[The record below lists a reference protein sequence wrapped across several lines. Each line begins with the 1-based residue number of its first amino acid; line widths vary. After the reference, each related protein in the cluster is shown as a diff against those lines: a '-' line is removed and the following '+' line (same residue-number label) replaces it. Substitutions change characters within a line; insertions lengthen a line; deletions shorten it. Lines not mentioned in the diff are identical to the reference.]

1 MGKALYLNKFESHS
15 PKDALCQVWLKLAQ
29 WFWTRRF
36 GELKILNDTQIKS
49 HILIHLHFFHNGLK
63 RFEKSQCM
71 CEFVKVRGKKYLSRI
86 INGLVLCY
94 INIFI
99 TSKGKFKINKP

>member
-1 MGKALYLNKFESHS
+1 
-15 PKDALCQVWLKLAQ
+15 
-29 WFWTRRF
+29 
-36 GELKILNDTQIKS
+36 
-49 HILIHLHFFHNGLK
+49 
-63 RFEKSQCM
+63 M
-71 CEFVKVRGKKYLSRI
+71 CEFVKVRGKKYLYRI